1 MQYHIEAIYTESVYN
16 TKCQASFAYKRL
28 IRTIKSDDLLVKK
41 IKNFEDFTKK
51 MYRVVQVGERTW
63 KIVATPDHLAAIE
76 NSIQP

>member
-16 TKCQASFAYKRL
+16 TKCQASFAYERL
-28 IRTIKSDDLLVKK
+28 IRTIKSDDLLLKK
-41 IKNFEDFTKK
+41 SKILKISPKK
-51 MYRVVQVGERTW
+51 MYGVVQVGERKW